1 MRTLELTLEEAIE
14 ICKALLGNEHRMHII
29 RILSEGPKNVKEL
42 SESLCTL
49 PH

>member
-14 ICKALLGNEHRMHII
+14 ICKALGNEHRMHII
-29 RILSEGPKNVKEL
+29 RILSECPKNVKEL